1 MIAYFDA
8 SALIYL
14 IEGEQRLAGRIGAEI
29 EKLDR
34 AHRNLRVAASRLS
47 WLECRIAPMRAGEHG
62 VLARY
67 DEFFSQGGFAWV
79 ELTQQIIEL
88 ATVIRARHGLRTPD
102 ALQAASCMNYS
113 MEHAFLTGDKAFS
126 RVEGLNA
133 IVLTV

>member
-14 IEGEQRLAGRIGAEI
+14 IEGESRLARKIGDEI

-34 AHRNLRVAASRLS
+34 VHRNLRIAASRLS
-47 WLECRIAPMRAGEHG
+47 WLECRIVPMRAGEHE

-67 DEFFSQGGFAWV
+67 DEFFAQTGFVWV
-79 ELTQQIIEL
+79 ELTQQVIEL

-102 ALQAASCMNYS
+102 ALQAASCMNFS
-113 MEHAFLTGDKAFS
+113 AQHAFLTGDKAFR

-133 IVLTV
+133 SVLSA